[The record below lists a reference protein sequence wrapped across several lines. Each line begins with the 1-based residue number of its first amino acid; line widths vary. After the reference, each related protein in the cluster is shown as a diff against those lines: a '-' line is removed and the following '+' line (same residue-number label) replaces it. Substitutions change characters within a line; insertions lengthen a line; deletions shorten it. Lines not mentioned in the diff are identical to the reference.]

1 MGVDVILDQWDL
13 RIGGDI
19 ALYMEHGLNN
29 AALVM
34 CVCSDEYV
42 RKANLGIRGTGYE
55 KMILTQAMMK
65 DTNTDFIIPI
75 MRNNKERETPVFLG
89 RKLYI
94 DFTEDDEYLDR
105 LGELAA
111 RIYNE
116 DIAQKPPL
124 GASLYAKASA
134 SVADIKIALES
145 TMYHAPMMQGMVS
158 FCFSNNSGM
167 FTIGN
172 GEYEFITTWSECG
185 YDCIYAYQDKV
196 GQIGYLSRN
205 SALPTVRKLV
215 NFNYSSRVNKVYLG
229 EVVVWINKFGNFAAT
244 KITNIRVKSRGAVE
258 DYLELEYV
266 IYH

>member
-89 RKLYI
+89 LTVI
-94 DFTEDDEYLDR
+94 
-105 LGELAA
+105 
-111 RIYNE
+111 
-116 DIAQKPPL
+116 
-124 GASLYAKASA
+124 
-134 SVADIKIALES
+134 
-145 TMYHAPMMQGMVS
+145 
-158 FCFSNNSGM
+158 
-167 FTIGN
+167 
-172 GEYEFITTWSECG
+172 
-185 YDCIYAYQDKV
+185 
-196 GQIGYLSRN
+196 RN
-205 SALPTVRKLV
+205 
-215 NFNYSSRVNKVYLG
+215 
-229 EVVVWINKFGNFAAT
+229 
-244 KITNIRVKSRGAVE
+244 
-258 DYLELEYV
+258 
-266 IYH
+266 

>member
-1 MGVDVILDQWDL
+1 
-13 RIGGDI
+13 
-19 ALYMEHGLNN
+19 
-29 AALVM
+29 
-34 CVCSDEYV
+34 
-42 RKANLGIRGTGYE
+42 
-55 KMILTQAMMK
+55 
-65 DTNTDFIIPI
+65 

-94 DFTEDDEYLDR
+94 DFTEDDKYLDR

-244 KITNIRVKSRGAVE
+244 KITNIRVKSRGADE